1 MFRRD
6 PSSDAGPLGSETPT
20 APETRVVNSC
30 VRASN
35 FRYLLASAVSSAFG
49 GAMSGVAVTWL
60 VYHFTGSTLAV
71 AYVGLTGF
79 VPAIVFGLLA
89 GVIADRYD
97 RRRLMITSD
106 LVRLGAMGVLVFV
119 LFLTG
124 FSLFLVLAVMTLV
137 FSFTALFTPA
147 SQAILPRIATV
158 EQLENANGLITAST
172 QTAMT
177 LGSGAGGLVLVFAG
191 AIGGLSLN
199 VATYALSA
207 LFLFQI
213 AAEAGRIDSRK
224 ATSSRSFRSDFREGI
239 DYMRT
244 HRPVLEV
251 TLGMVPLNFLF
262 VMVVVFFV
270 VYATTVFGSDPAV
283 YGYIVAGTTA
293 GTAVGALIVGRI
305 RARRFA
311 GVVIALSAVLMG
323 GAIGVM
329 AWGRTLPE
337 ALVGAASIGFC
348 LGLLNTTYYSTMQAI
363 VPNQL
368 LARVLSIDSVASFV
382 AIPAGLVVGG
392 VLSSI
397 HGILFTYS
405 LAAVGIFVNGLV
417 LLALPGVR
425 SLKYAS

>member
-1 MFRRD
+1 
-6 PSSDAGPLGSETPT
+6 
-20 APETRVVNSC
+20 
-30 VRASN
+30 
-35 FRYLLASAVSSAFG
+35 
-49 GAMSGVAVTWL
+49 MSGVAVTWL
-60 VYHFTGSTLAV
+60 VYHFTGSALAV

-79 VPAIVFGLLA
+79 VPAIVFGLVA
-89 GVIADRYD
+89 GVVADRYN
-97 RRRLMITSD
+97 RRRLMIASD
-106 LVRLGAMGVLVFV
+106 LVRMGAMGVLAVV

-147 SQAILPRIATV
+147 SQAILPRIVTIDH
-158 EQLENANGLITAST
+158 LENANGLITAST

-177 LGSGAGGLVLVFAG
+177 LGSGAGGLILVFAG
-191 AIGGLSLN
+191 AVGGLSVN

-207 LFLFQI
+207 LFLFRI
-213 AAEAGRIDSRK
+213 TAEAGRIDSRK
-224 ATSSRSFRSDFREGI
+224 GTSSRSFRNDFREGI

-270 VYATTVFGSDPAV
+270 VYTTTVFGSDPAV
-283 YGYIVAGTTA
+283 YGYIVAGATA

-311 GVVIALSAVLMG
+311 GVVIASSAVLMG

-329 AWGRTLPE
+329 AVGRTLPE
-337 ALVGAASIGFC
+337 ALVGAASIGLC
-348 LGLLNTTYYSTMQAI
+348 LGLMNTTYYSTMQAI

-382 AIPAGLVVGG
+382 AVPAGLVVGG

-425 SLKYAS
+425 SLKYGS